1 MHGLAAAEDEIRLL
15 HTVRLHM
22 NQSFFSD
29 NRTAQ
34 TLITCAGSAFL
45 QHKLS
50 LQKVMTPSSGYNL
63 YSFYF
68 LFFRFSV
75 CSKSWC
81 FCLLCLKFLFIVVIA
96 FLHFAHHI
104 INCQVK
110 KHFYSNM
117 HEAKFIISTSS

>member
-63 YSFYF
+63 YS
-68 LFFRFSV
+68 
-75 CSKSWC
+75 
-81 FCLLCLKFLFIVVIA
+81 LFIFI
-96 FLHFAHHI
+96 FLGFLSA
-104 INCQVK
+104 
-110 KHFYSNM
+110 
-117 HEAKFIISTSS
+117 AKVGASFFCVLNSYL